1 MTFAL
6 LALLVTQGSSFA
18 YLRKATLTASV
29 DTFDTFT
36 SEPGGRP
43 QDGSGRYVVRTVRA
57 GSRGRWELVD
67 SWYDSTGH
75 ETARQATRTA
85 PRALFTEL
93 AAVRADV
100 DSAAMLVSSDHVTAW
115 VVPAGQSPRFY
126 DGDASG
132 ERYDL
137 SLVAAAIA
145 RARAAIGTTFRYSAY
160 SLYGASP
167 LETRIDSVRIA
178 RRDTLSRGPTRLPV
192 IMLERSNG
200 GRIWVDE
207 RTGTEVASRG
217 NAGPGRWW
225 WHIRRGF
232 TPPKSQSHS
241 VAP

>member
-1 MTFAL
+1 MTLAL
-6 LALLVTQGSSFA
+6 LALLVSQGSSFT

-43 QDGSGRYVVRTVRA
+43 QGGSGRYVVRTIRSVPGA
-57 GSRGRWELVD
+57 RWELID
-67 SWYDSTGH
+67 AWYDSTGH
-75 ETARQATRTA
+75 ETARQSTRTA

-93 AAVRADV
+93 ATVHADV
-100 DSAAMLVSSDHVTAW
+100 DSAVMLVSSDHVTAW

-137 SLVAAAIA
+137 TLVATAIA
-145 RARAAIGTTFRYSAY
+145 RTRAAIGATFRYSTY

-167 LETRIDSVRIA
+167 VDTRIDSVRIA
-178 RRDTLSRGPTRLPV
+178 RRDTLSRGAARLPV
-192 IMLERSNG
+192 VVLERSNG
-200 GRIWVDE
+200 GKIWVDE

-225 WHIRRGF
+225 WHIRRGV
-232 TPPKSQSHS
+232 TPPREGQ
-241 VAP
+241 